1 MGLFDWIKISSDAL
15 RRIED
20 NMYRQ
25 KSDFV
30 EVYQRN
36 IALEKEIAL
45 RTEELRKANQTLLT
59 LEHVWDMMNSSR
71 PLSSVLETIVSSL
84 HGEFGYLYSCILQKQ
99 LDTKGSFFAF
109 RTYLQNSFS
118 EKLDK
123 CTPDNLFETRFNI
136 AEGSALNEVLKNHE
150 IMYFNNLKEVL
161 TQILPYEISE
171 DKIEEFKQKNPAKS
185 LIALPIISKEFTGLL
200 MVFSPRD
207 DVKSSEL
214 NFLNLFARQIELAIT
229 IANLFETVKKQAV
242 TDPLTELFNRRFY
255 EDALSREAVRAL
267 RLNQPFSLISLDLD
281 KLKHINDTMGHA
293 AGDAAIK
300 TVARVINKNSRS
312 VDVPSRVGG
321 EEFTIILPGVNLQGA
336 SVAAERI
343 RSSLEREYIEGVGHV
358 TASIGVAT
366 FIEMTTDIDELVE
379 IADKA
384 MYCAKQNGRNQVKI
398 AEVQDSIS
406 WQDIA
411 INTFVQI
418 LDRHKIPFGKK
429 TAEDLIKKLQS
440 RQETSKNML
449 AKELLFDVVDTIS
462 KTYTPYYASGTT
474 KQKIELA
481 YAIAKRFELSKPDM
495 DKLKLAMLLYDI
507 GKVMIPADVLA
518 KETPLTKEE
527 KEVIT
532 KHPILG
538 AQEILK
544 PIAHISGIIP
554 IIEHHH
560 ENWDGS
566 GYPDNKKGNDI
577 PLISQ
582 IILIVDSYYA
592 MISDRPYRKA
602 YTKEEAVAE
611 IQNLA
616 GKKYSEELVRE
627 FKNAIRDICPDEIL

>member
-1 MGLFDWIKISSDAL
+1 MGLFDWIKTSG
-15 RRIED
+15 D
-20 NMYRQ
+20 NLKQLEYKMQQQ

-36 IALEKEIAL
+36 IALEKEIAQ

-99 LDTKGSFFAF
+99 LDKQGSYFAF
-109 RTYLQNSFS
+109 RTYLQNKFS
-118 EKLDK
+118 ESLEK
-123 CTPDNLFETRFNI
+123 CLPSNLFETKFI
-136 AEGSALNEVLKNHE
+136 IKKDSELDE
-150 IMYFNNLKEVL
+150 IFESREIKCFENLKD
-161 TQILPYEISE
+161 ILAEIVPFE
-171 DKIEEFKQKNPAKS
+171 IPDDKFKEFKANNPAQS
-185 LIALPIISKEFTGLL
+185 LIALPIVSKGFTGIL
-200 MVFSPRD
+200 MVFSPRED
-207 DVKSSEL
+207 AKDSEL
-214 NFLNLFARQIELAIT
+214 NFLSLFARQIELAIT

-281 KLKHINDTMGHA
+281 KLKHINDSLGHS

-321 EEFTIILPGVNLQGA
+321 EEFTIILPGVDSNGA
-336 SVAAERI
+336 KIAAERI
-343 RSSLEREYIEGVGHV
+343 RSSLEEEHVEGVGHV

-366 FIEMTTDIDELVE
+366 FIEMTTDVDELVE

-384 MYCAKQNGRNQVKI
+384 MYFAKQNGRNQVKI

-411 INTFVQI
+411 IDAFVQI
-418 LDRHKIPFGKK
+418 LDTHKIPFDKK
-429 TAEDLIKKLQS
+429 TANELMKKLQT
-440 RQETSKNML
+440 RQDNNTGVMT
-449 AKELLFDVVDTIS
+449 KELLCDVVDSIS
-462 KTYTPYYASGTT
+462 KTYIPYYTEGTT
-474 KQKIELA
+474 KQKAELA
-481 YAIAKRFELSKPDM
+481 YAIAKRFELPKADM

-507 GKVMIPADVLA
+507 GNVMIPNDVLT
-518 KETPLTKEE
+518 KKTPLTSEE
-527 KEVIT
+527 KRVINQ
-532 KHPILG
+532 HPIIA

-544 PIAHISGIIP
+544 PISHISSIIP

-560 ENWDGS
+560 ENWDGT
-566 GYPDNKKGNDI
+566 GYPDRKSGDDI

-582 IILIVDSYYA
+582 IILIVDSYFA
-592 MISDRPYRKA
+592 MISERPYRRA
-602 YTKEEAVAE
+602 FSKEEAIGE
-611 IQNLA
+611 IENLA

-627 FKNAIRDICPDEIL
+627 FKNALNDICI

>member
-1 MGLFDWIKISSDAL
+1 MGLFDWIKISSEAL
-15 RRIED
+15 KQVED
-20 NMYRQ
+20 KMYQQ
-25 KSDFV
+25 KNDFI

-36 IALEKEIAL
+36 IALEKEIAQ

-99 LDTKGSFFAF
+99 LDTQGVFYAF
-109 RTYLQNSFS
+109 KTYLQNTFS
-118 EKLDK
+118 NELEK
-123 CTPDNLFETRFNI
+123 CMPNNLFETRFNI
-136 AEGSALNEVLKNHE
+136 NEGSYLYDVLKNKE
-150 IMYFNNLKEVL
+150 IKYFNNLREVL
-161 TQILPYEISE
+161 TQILPFEVSE
-171 DKIEEFKQKNPAKS
+171 EKINEFKSKNPAKS
-185 LIALPIISKEFTGLL
+185 LIVLPIVSKEFTGLL
-200 MVFSPRD
+200 MVFSPRED
-207 DVKSSEL
+207 TKDSEL

-267 RLNQPFSLISLDLD
+267 RLNQPFTLISLDLD
-281 KLKHINDTMGHA
+281 KLKHINDTLGHS

-300 TVARVINKNSRS
+300 AVAKVINKNSRS

-321 EEFTIILPGVNLQGA
+321 EEFTIILPGVDSQGGLI
-336 SVAAERI
+336 AAERI
-343 RSSLEREYIEGVGHV
+343 RSSLENEYVEGVGHI

-366 FIEMTTDIDELVE
+366 FIEMTTDVDELVE

-384 MYCAKQNGRNQVKI
+384 MYFAKQNGRNQVKL
-398 AEVQDSIS
+398 AEVQDTVS

-411 INTFVQI
+411 IDAFVQI
-418 LDRHKIPFGKK
+418 LDQHKIPFGRK
-429 TAEDLIKKLQS
+429 TADELIKKLQS
-440 RQETSKNML
+440 KQETNNGIL

-462 KTYTPYYASGTT
+462 KTYTPYYESGTT

-481 YAIAKRFELSKPDM
+481 YAIAKRFELSKNDM

-507 GKVMIPADVLA
+507 GNVLIPNDVLS
-518 KETPLTKEE
+518 KKTPLTKEE

-532 KHPILG
+532 KHPIIG

-544 PIAHISGIIP
+544 PISHVSSIIP
-554 IIEHHH
+554 IIVHHH

-566 GYPDNKKGNDI
+566 GYPDKRKGDDI

-602 YTKEEAVAE
+602 YSKEEAIAE
-611 IQNLA
+611 IESLA

-627 FKNAIRDICPDEIL
+627 FKNAIKEIEA

>member
-1 MGLFDWIKISSDAL
+1 
-15 RRIED
+15 
-20 NMYRQ
+20 
-25 KSDFV
+25 
-30 EVYQRN
+30 
-36 IALEKEIAL
+36 
-45 RTEELRKANQTLLT
+45 
-59 LEHVWDMMNSSR
+59 MNSSR

-99 LDTKGSFFAF
+99 LDTQGVFYAF
-109 RTYLQNSFS
+109 KTYLQNTFS
-118 EKLDK
+118 DELEK
-123 CTPDNLFETRFNI
+123 CIPNNLFETRFIIN
-136 AEGSALNEVLKNHE
+136 EGSYLYDVLKNKE
-150 IMYFNNLKEVL
+150 IKYFNNLREVL
-161 TQILPYEISE
+161 TQILPFEIPDE
-171 DKIEEFKQKNPAKS
+171 KINEFKAKNPAKS
-185 LIALPIISKEFTGLL
+185 LIVLPIVSKEFTGLL
-200 MVFSPRD
+200 MVFSPREETKD
-207 DVKSSEL
+207 SEL

-267 RLNQPFSLISLDLD
+267 RLNQPFTLISLDLD
-281 KLKHINDTMGHA
+281 KLKHINDTLGHS

-300 TVARVINKNSRS
+300 AVAKVITKNSRS

-321 EEFTIILPGVNLQGA
+321 EEFTIILPGVDSQGGLI
-336 SVAAERI
+336 AAERI
-343 RSSLEREYIEGVGHV
+343 RSSLESEYVEGVGHI

-366 FIEMTTDIDELVE
+366 FIEMTTDVDELVE

-384 MYCAKQNGRNQVKI
+384 MYFAKQNGRNQVKL
-398 AEVQDSIS
+398 AEVQDSVS

-411 INTFVQI
+411 IDAFVQI
-418 LDRHKIPFGKK
+418 LDQHKIPFGRK
-429 TAEDLIKKLQS
+429 TADELIKKLQS
-440 RQETSKNML
+440 KQEANNGVF

-462 KTYTPYYASGTT
+462 KTYTPYYESGTT

-481 YAIAKRFELSKPDM
+481 YAIAKRFELSKNDM

-507 GKVMIPADVLA
+507 GNVLIPTDVLS
-518 KETPLTKEE
+518 KKTPLTKEE

-532 KHPILG
+532 KHPIIG

-544 PIAHISGIIP
+544 PISHVSSIIP
-554 IIEHHH
+554 IIVHHH

-566 GYPDNKKGNDI
+566 GYPDKRKGDDI

-602 YTKEEAVAE
+602 YSKEEAIAE
-611 IQNLA
+611 IESLA

-627 FKNAIRDICPDEIL
+627 FKNAIKEIEA

>member
-1 MGLFDWIKISSDAL
+1 MGLFDWIKISSEAL
-15 RRIED
+15 KQVED
-20 NMYRQ
+20 KMYQQ
-25 KSDFV
+25 KNDFI

-36 IALEKEIAL
+36 IALEKEIAQ

-99 LDTKGSFFAF
+99 LDTQGVFYAF
-109 RTYLQNSFS
+109 KTYLQNTFS
-118 EKLDK
+118 NELEK
-123 CTPDNLFETRFNI
+123 CIPNNLFETRFNI
-136 AEGSALNEVLKNHE
+136 NEGSYLYDVLKNKE
-150 IMYFNNLKEVL
+150 IKYFNNLREVL
-161 TQILPYEISE
+161 TQILPFEVSE
-171 DKIEEFKQKNPAKS
+171 EKINEFKSKNPAKS
-185 LIALPIISKEFTGLL
+185 LIVLPIVSKEFTGLL
-200 MVFSPRD
+200 MVFSPREETKD
-207 DVKSSEL
+207 SEL

-267 RLNQPFSLISLDLD
+267 RLNQPFTLISLDLD
-281 KLKHINDTMGHA
+281 KLKHINDTLGHS

-300 TVARVINKNSRS
+300 AVAKVINKNSRS

-321 EEFTIILPGVNLQGA
+321 EEFTIILPGVDSQGGLI
-336 SVAAERI
+336 AAERI
-343 RSSLEREYIEGVGHV
+343 RSSLENEYVEGVGHI

-366 FIEMTTDIDELVE
+366 FIEMTTDVDELVE

-384 MYCAKQNGRNQVKI
+384 MYFAKQNGRNQVKL
-398 AEVQDSIS
+398 AEVQDSVS

-411 INTFVQI
+411 IDAFVQI
-418 LDRHKIPFGKK
+418 LDQHKIPFGRK
-429 TAEDLIKKLQS
+429 TADELIKKLQS
-440 RQETSKNML
+440 KQETNNGIL

-462 KTYTPYYASGTT
+462 KTYTPYYESGTT

-481 YAIAKRFELSKPDM
+481 YAIAKRFELSKNDM

-507 GKVMIPADVLA
+507 GNVLIPNDVLS
-518 KETPLTKEE
+518 KKTPLTKEE

-532 KHPILG
+532 KHPIIG

-544 PIAHISGIIP
+544 PISHVSSIIP
-554 IIEHHH
+554 IIVHHH

-566 GYPDNKKGNDI
+566 GYPDKRKGDDI

-602 YTKEEAVAE
+602 YSKEEAIAE
-611 IQNLA
+611 IESLA

-627 FKNAIRDICPDEIL
+627 FKNAIKEIEA

>member
-1 MGLFDWIKISSDAL
+1 MGLFDWIKISSEAL
-15 RRIED
+15 KQVED
-20 NMYRQ
+20 KMYQQ
-25 KSDFV
+25 KNDFI

-36 IALEKEIAL
+36 IALEKEIAQ

-99 LDTKGSFFAF
+99 LDTQGVFYAF
-109 RTYLQNSFS
+109 KTYLQNTFS
-118 EKLDK
+118 NELEK
-123 CTPDNLFETRFNI
+123 CIPNNLFETRFNI
-136 AEGSALNEVLKNHE
+136 NEGSYLYDVLKNKE
-150 IMYFNNLKEVL
+150 IKYFNNLREVL
-161 TQILPYEISE
+161 TQILPFEVSE
-171 DKIEEFKQKNPAKS
+171 EKINEFKSKNPAKS
-185 LIALPIISKEFTGLL
+185 LIVLPIVSKEFTGLL
-200 MVFSPRD
+200 MVFSPRED
-207 DVKSSEL
+207 TKDSEL

-267 RLNQPFSLISLDLD
+267 RLNQPFTLISLDLD
-281 KLKHINDTMGHA
+281 KLKHINDTLGHS

-300 TVARVINKNSRS
+300 AVAKVINKNSRS

-321 EEFTIILPGVNLQGA
+321 EEFTIILPGVDSQGGLI
-336 SVAAERI
+336 AAERI
-343 RSSLEREYIEGVGHV
+343 RSSLENEYVEGVGHI

-366 FIEMTTDIDELVE
+366 FIEMTTDVDELVE

-384 MYCAKQNGRNQVKI
+384 MYFAKQNGRNQVKL
-398 AEVQDSIS
+398 AEVQDSVS

-411 INTFVQI
+411 IDAFVQI
-418 LDRHKIPFGKK
+418 LDQHKIPFGRK
-429 TAEDLIKKLQS
+429 TADELIKKLQS
-440 RQETSKNML
+440 KQETNNGIL

-462 KTYTPYYASGTT
+462 KTYTPYYESGTT

-481 YAIAKRFELSKPDM
+481 YAIAKRFELSKNDI

-507 GKVMIPADVLA
+507 GNVLIPNDVLS
-518 KETPLTKEE
+518 KKTPLTKEE

-532 KHPILG
+532 KHPIIG

-544 PIAHISGIIP
+544 PISHVSSIIP
-554 IIEHHH
+554 IIVHHH

-566 GYPDNKKGNDI
+566 GYPDKRKGDDI

-602 YTKEEAVAE
+602 YSKEEAIAE
-611 IQNLA
+611 IESLA

-627 FKNAIRDICPDEIL
+627 FKNAIKEIEA

>member
-1 MGLFDWIKISSDAL
+1 MGLFDWIKISSEAL
-15 RRIED
+15 KQVED
-20 NMYRQ
+20 KMYQQ
-25 KSDFV
+25 KNDFI

-36 IALEKEIAL
+36 IALEKEIAQ

-99 LDTKGSFFAF
+99 LDTQGVFYAF
-109 RTYLQNSFS
+109 KTYLQNTFS
-118 EKLDK
+118 DELEK
-123 CTPDNLFETRFNI
+123 CIPNNLFETRFIIN
-136 AEGSALNEVLKNHE
+136 EGSYLYDVLKNKE
-150 IMYFNNLKEVL
+150 IKYFNNLREVL
-161 TQILPYEISE
+161 TQILPFEIPDE
-171 DKIEEFKQKNPAKS
+171 KINEFKAKNPAKS
-185 LIALPIISKEFTGLL
+185 LIVLPIVSKEFTGLL
-200 MVFSPRD
+200 MVFSPREETKD
-207 DVKSSEL
+207 SEL

-267 RLNQPFSLISLDLD
+267 RLNQPFTLISLDLD
-281 KLKHINDTMGHA
+281 KLKHINDTLGHS

-300 TVARVINKNSRS
+300 AVAKVITKNSRS

-321 EEFTIILPGVNLQGA
+321 EEFTIILPGVDSQGGLI
-336 SVAAERI
+336 AAERI
-343 RSSLEREYIEGVGHV
+343 RSSLESEYVEGVGHI

-366 FIEMTTDIDELVE
+366 FIEMTTDVDELVE

-384 MYCAKQNGRNQVKI
+384 MYFAKQNGRNQVKL
-398 AEVQDSIS
+398 AEVQDSVS

-411 INTFVQI
+411 IDAFVQI
-418 LDRHKIPFGKK
+418 LDQHKIPFGRK
-429 TAEDLIKKLQS
+429 TADELIKKLQS
-440 RQETSKNML
+440 KQEANNGVF

-462 KTYTPYYASGTT
+462 KTYTPYYESGTT

-481 YAIAKRFELSKPDM
+481 YAIAKRFELSKNDM

-507 GKVMIPADVLA
+507 GNVLIPTDVLS
-518 KETPLTKEE
+518 KKTPLTKEE

-532 KHPILG
+532 KHPIIG

-544 PIAHISGIIP
+544 PISHVSSIIP
-554 IIEHHH
+554 IIVHHH

-566 GYPDNKKGNDI
+566 GYPDKRKGDDI

-602 YTKEEAVAE
+602 YSKEEAIVE
-611 IQNLA
+611 IESLA

-627 FKNAIRDICPDEIL
+627 FKNAIKEIEA

>member
-1 MGLFDWIKISSDAL
+1 MGLFDWIKISSEAL
-15 RRIED
+15 KQVED
-20 NMYRQ
+20 KMYQQ
-25 KSDFV
+25 KNDFI

-36 IALEKEIAL
+36 IALEKEIAQ

-99 LDTKGSFFAF
+99 LDTQGVFYAF
-109 RTYLQNSFS
+109 KTYLQNTFS
-118 EKLDK
+118 NELEK
-123 CTPDNLFETRFNI
+123 CIPNNLFETRFNI
-136 AEGSALNEVLKNHE
+136 NEGSYLYDVLKNKE
-150 IMYFNNLKEVL
+150 IKYFNNLREVL
-161 TQILPYEISE
+161 TQILPFEVSE
-171 DKIEEFKQKNPAKS
+171 EKINEFKSKNPAKS
-185 LIALPIISKEFTGLL
+185 LIVLPIVSKEFTGLL
-200 MVFSPRD
+200 MVFSPRED
-207 DVKSSEL
+207 TKDSEL

-267 RLNQPFSLISLDLD
+267 RLNQPFTLISLDLD
-281 KLKHINDTMGHA
+281 KLKHINDTLGHS

-300 TVARVINKNSRS
+300 AVAKVINKNSRS

-321 EEFTIILPGVNLQGA
+321 EEFTIILPGVDSQGGLI
-336 SVAAERI
+336 AAERI
-343 RSSLEREYIEGVGHV
+343 RSSLENEYVEGVGHI

-366 FIEMTTDIDELVE
+366 FIEMTTDVDELVE

-384 MYCAKQNGRNQVKI
+384 MYFAKQNGRNQVKL
-398 AEVQDSIS
+398 AEVQDSVS

-411 INTFVQI
+411 IDAFVQI
-418 LDRHKIPFGKK
+418 LDQHKIPFGRK
-429 TAEDLIKKLQS
+429 TADELIKKLQS
-440 RQETSKNML
+440 KQETNNGIL

-462 KTYTPYYASGTT
+462 KTYTPYYESGTT

-481 YAIAKRFELSKPDM
+481 YAIAKRFELSKNDM

-507 GKVMIPADVLA
+507 GNVLIPNDVLS
-518 KETPLTKEE
+518 KKTPHTKEE

-532 KHPILG
+532 KHPIIG

-544 PIAHISGIIP
+544 PISHVSSIIP
-554 IIEHHH
+554 IIVHHH

-566 GYPDNKKGNDI
+566 GYPDKRKGDDI

-602 YTKEEAVAE
+602 YSKEEAIAE
-611 IQNLA
+611 IESLA

-627 FKNAIRDICPDEIL
+627 FKNAIKEIEA

>member
-15 RRIED
+15 KQVED
-20 NMYRQ
+20 KMYRQ
-25 KSDFV
+25 KSDFM

-36 IALEKEIAL
+36 IALEKEIAQ

-99 LDTKGSFFAF
+99 LDTQGSFFAF
-109 RTYLQNSFS
+109 KTYLQNSFS
-118 EKLDK
+118 EELEK
-123 CTPDNLFETRFNI
+123 CVPNNLFDTRFI
-136 AEGSALNEVLKNHE
+136 IKEGDFLNQVLKNKE

-161 TQILPYEISE
+161 TQILPYEIPES
-171 DKIEEFKQKNPAKS
+171 KIEEFKRANPAKS
-185 LIALPIISKEFTGLL
+185 LIVLPIISKEFTGLL
-200 MVFSPRD
+200 MVFSPRE
-207 DVKSSEL
+207 DVKDSEL

-281 KLKHINDTMGHA
+281 KLKHINDAFGHS

-321 EEFTIILPGVNLQGA
+321 EEFTIILPGVDSTGA
-336 SVAAERI
+336 LVAAERI
-343 RSSLEREYIEGVGHV
+343 RASLETEHVEGVGHV

-366 FIEMTTDIDELVE
+366 FIEMTTDVDELVE

-384 MYCAKQNGRNQVKI
+384 MYFAKQNGRNQVKL
-398 AEVQDSIS
+398 AEIQDSVS

-411 INTFVQI
+411 IDAFVQI

-429 TAEDLIKKLQS
+429 TADELMKKLRT
-440 RQETSKNML
+440 RQETNNSSF
-449 AKELLFDVVDTIS
+449 AKELLFDVVDLIS
-462 KTYTPYYASGTT
+462 KTYTPQYASGTT

-481 YAIAKRFELSKPDM
+481 YAIAKRFELSKADM

-507 GKVMIPADVLA
+507 GNVMIPADVLS
-518 KETPLTKEE
+518 KKTPLTREE

-532 KHPILG
+532 KHPIIG

-544 PIAHISGIIP
+544 PISHISGIIP

-566 GYPDNKKGNDI
+566 GYPDNKKGDDI

-602 YTKEEAVAE
+602 YSKEEAIAE
-611 IQNLA
+611 IQSLA

-627 FKNAIRDICPDEIL
+627 FKNALKDIYPD

>member
-1 MGLFDWIKISSDAL
+1 MGLFDWIKTSSDAL
-15 RRIED
+15 KQVEEK
-20 NMYRQ
+20 MYRE
-25 KSDFV
+25 KNDFI

-99 LDTKGSFFAF
+99 LDTQGSFFAF
-109 RTYLQNSFS
+109 KTYLQNSFS
-118 EKLDK
+118 NELDK
-123 CTPDNLFETRFNI
+123 CLPNNLFETRFNI
-136 AEGSALNEVLKNHE
+136 KEGSYLHEVLQNKE
-150 IMYFNNLKEVL
+150 IKYFNNLKEVL
-161 TQILPYEISE
+161 TQILPFEISDE
-171 DKIEEFKQKNPAKS
+171 KIEEFKTKNPSKS
-185 LIALPIISKEFTGLL
+185 LIALPIVSKGFIGIL
-200 MVFSPRD
+200 MVFSPREETKD
-207 DVKSSEL
+207 SEL

-267 RLNQPFSLISLDLD
+267 RLNQPFTLISLDLD
-281 KLKHINDTMGHA
+281 KLKHINDTLGHS

-300 TVARVINKNSRS
+300 AVSRVINKNSRS

-321 EEFTIILPGVNLQGA
+321 EEFTIILPGVDSQGGL
-336 SVAAERI
+336 VAAERI
-343 RSSLEREYIEGVGHV
+343 RASLENEYVEGVGHI

-366 FIEMTTDIDELVE
+366 FIEMTTDVDELVE

-384 MYCAKQNGRNQVKI
+384 MYFAKQNGRNQVKL

-411 INTFVQI
+411 IDAFVQI
-418 LDRHKIPFGKK
+418 LDKHKIPFGRK
-429 TAEDLIKKLQS
+429 TADELIKKLQTK
-440 RQETSKNML
+440 QENNSGTFTR
-449 AKELLFDVVDTIS
+449 ELLFDVVDTIS
-462 KTYTPYYASGTT
+462 RTYTPYYTQGTT

-481 YAIAKRFELSKPDM
+481 YAIAKRFELTKADM

-507 GKVMIPADVLA
+507 GNVMIPSDVLS
-518 KETPLTKEE
+518 KKDPLTKEE
-527 KEVIT
+527 KDVIT
-532 KHPILG
+532 KHPIIG

-544 PIAHISGIIP
+544 PISHVSSIIP

-566 GYPDNKKGNDI
+566 GYPDNKKGDDI

-592 MISDRPYRKA
+592 MISERPYRRA
-602 YTKEEAVAE
+602 YTKEEAIIE

-627 FKNAIRDICPDEIL
+627 FKNAIKDVDI

>member
-1 MGLFDWIKISSDAL
+1 MGLFDWIKISSEAL
-15 RRIED
+15 KQVED
-20 NMYRQ
+20 KMYQQ
-25 KSDFV
+25 KNDFI

-36 IALEKEIAL
+36 IALEKEIAQ

-99 LDTKGSFFAF
+99 LDTQGVFYAF
-109 RTYLQNSFS
+109 KTYLQNTFS
-118 EKLDK
+118 DELEK
-123 CTPDNLFETRFNI
+123 CIPNNLFETRFIIN
-136 AEGSALNEVLKNHE
+136 EGSYLYDVLKNKE
-150 IMYFNNLKEVL
+150 IKYFNNLREVL
-161 TQILPYEISE
+161 TQILPFEIPDE
-171 DKIEEFKQKNPAKS
+171 KINEFKAKNPAKS
-185 LIALPIISKEFTGLL
+185 LIVLPIVSKEFTGLL
-200 MVFSPRD
+200 MVFSPREETKD
-207 DVKSSEL
+207 SEL

-267 RLNQPFSLISLDLD
+267 RLNQPFTLISLDLD
-281 KLKHINDTMGHA
+281 KLKHINDTLGHS

-300 TVARVINKNSRS
+300 AVAKVITKNSRS

-321 EEFTIILPGVNLQGA
+321 EEFTIILPGVDSQGGLI
-336 SVAAERI
+336 AAERI
-343 RSSLEREYIEGVGHV
+343 RSSLESEYVEGVGHI

-366 FIEMTTDIDELVE
+366 FIEMTTDVDELVE

-384 MYCAKQNGRNQVKI
+384 MYFAKQNGRNQVKL
-398 AEVQDSIS
+398 AEVQDSVS

-411 INTFVQI
+411 IDAFVQI
-418 LDRHKIPFGKK
+418 LDKHKIPFGRK
-429 TAEDLIKKLQS
+429 TADELIKKLQS
-440 RQETSKNML
+440 KQEANNGVF

-462 KTYTPYYASGTT
+462 KTYTPYYESGTT

-481 YAIAKRFELSKPDM
+481 YAIAKRFELSKNDM

-507 GKVMIPADVLA
+507 GNVLIPTDVLS
-518 KETPLTKEE
+518 KKTPLTKEE

-532 KHPILG
+532 KHPIIG

-544 PIAHISGIIP
+544 PISHVSSIIP
-554 IIEHHH
+554 IIVHHH

-566 GYPDNKKGNDI
+566 GYPDKRKGDDI

-602 YTKEEAVAE
+602 YSKEEAIAE
-611 IQNLA
+611 IESLA

-627 FKNAIRDICPDEIL
+627 FKNAIKEIEA

>member
-1 MGLFDWIKISSDAL
+1 MGLFDWIKISSEAL
-15 RRIED
+15 KQVED
-20 NMYRQ
+20 KMYRQ
-25 KSDFV
+25 KNDFI

-36 IALEKEIAL
+36 IALEKEIAQ

-84 HGEFGYLYSCILQKQ
+84 HGEFEYIYSCIIQKQ
-99 LDTKGSFFAF
+99 IDSNGVFFGF
-109 RTYLQNSFS
+109 KTYLQNSFS
-118 EKLDK
+118 KELEN
-123 CTPDNLFETRFNI
+123 CLENNLFETRFNI
-136 AEGSALNEVLKNHE
+136 KEGSQLIEVLKNKE
-150 IMYFNNLKEVL
+150 IRYFNNIREVL
-161 TQILPYEISE
+161 TEILPYKLPEE
-171 DKIEEFKQKNPAKS
+171 KIEEFKEHNPAKS
-185 LIALPIISKEFTGLL
+185 LITLPIVSKGFTGIL
-200 MVFSPRD
+200 MVFSPREEIKD
-207 DVKSSEL
+207 SEL
-214 NFLNLFARQIELAIT
+214 NFLSLFARQIELAIT

-281 KLKHINDTMGHA
+281 KLKHINDTLGHA

-300 TVARVINKNSRS
+300 AVSRVINKNSRS

-321 EEFTIILPGVNLQGA
+321 EEFTIILPGVDSQGA
-336 SVAAERI
+336 LVAAERL
-343 RSSLEREYIEGVGHV
+343 RSSLEAEYVEGVGHI

-366 FIEMTTDIDELVE
+366 FIEMTGDVDELVE

-384 MYCAKQNGRNQVKI
+384 MYFAKQNGRNQVKL

-406 WQDIA
+406 WQEIA
-411 INTFVQI
+411 VDAFVQI
-418 LDRHKIPFGKK
+418 LDSHKIPFGKK
-429 TAEDLIKKLQS
+429 TADELIKKLQAK
-440 RQETSKNML
+440 QETQTGTFT
-449 AKELLFDVVDTIS
+449 KELLFDVVDTIS
-462 KTYTPYYASGTT
+462 KTYTPFYASGTT

-481 YAIAKRFELSKPDM
+481 YQIAKRFELSKADM

-507 GKVMIPADVLA
+507 GNIMIPSDLLS
-518 KETPLTKEE
+518 KKTTLTKEE
-527 KEVIT
+527 KDVIT
-532 KHPILG
+532 KHPIIG

-544 PIAHISGIIP
+544 PISHVSSIIP

-566 GYPDNKKGNDI
+566 GYPDNKKGDDI

-582 IILIVDSYYA
+582 IILIVDSFYA
-592 MISDRPYRKA
+592 MVQERPYRKA
-602 YTKEEAVAE
+602 YTKEEAIKE
-611 IQNLA
+611 IEGLA

-627 FKNAIRDICPDEIL
+627 FKNAIKDIYLEE

>member
-1 MGLFDWIKISSDAL
+1 MGLFDWIKISSEAL
-15 RRIED
+15 KQVED
-20 NMYRQ
+20 KMYQQ
-25 KSDFV
+25 KNDFI

-36 IALEKEIAL
+36 IALEKEIAQ

-99 LDTKGSFFAF
+99 LDTQGVFYAF
-109 RTYLQNSFS
+109 KTYLQNTFS
-118 EKLDK
+118 NELEK
-123 CTPDNLFETRFNI
+123 CIPNNLFETRFNI
-136 AEGSALNEVLKNHE
+136 NEGSYLYDVLKNKE
-150 IMYFNNLKEVL
+150 IKYFNNLREVL
-161 TQILPYEISE
+161 TQILPFEVSE
-171 DKIEEFKQKNPAKS
+171 EKINEFKSKNPAKS
-185 LIALPIISKEFTGLL
+185 LIVLPIVSKEFTGLL
-200 MVFSPRD
+200 MVFSPRED
-207 DVKSSEL
+207 TKDSEL

-255 EDALSREAVRAL
+255 EDELSREAVRAL
-267 RLNQPFSLISLDLD
+267 RLNQPFTLISLDLD
-281 KLKHINDTMGHA
+281 KLKHINDTLGHS

-300 TVARVINKNSRS
+300 AVAKVINKNSRS

-321 EEFTIILPGVNLQGA
+321 EEFTIILPGVDSQGGLI
-336 SVAAERI
+336 AAERI
-343 RSSLEREYIEGVGHV
+343 RSSLENEYVEGVGHI

-366 FIEMTTDIDELVE
+366 FIEMTTDVDELVE

-384 MYCAKQNGRNQVKI
+384 MYFAKQNGRNQVKL
-398 AEVQDSIS
+398 AEVQDSVS

-411 INTFVQI
+411 IDAFVQI
-418 LDRHKIPFGKK
+418 LDQHKIPFGRK
-429 TAEDLIKKLQS
+429 TADELIKKLQS
-440 RQETSKNML
+440 KQETNNGIL

-462 KTYTPYYASGTT
+462 KTYTPYYESGTT

-481 YAIAKRFELSKPDM
+481 YAIAKRFELSKNDM

-507 GKVMIPADVLA
+507 GNVLIPNDVLS
-518 KETPLTKEE
+518 KKTPLTKEE

-532 KHPILG
+532 KHPIIG

-544 PIAHISGIIP
+544 PISHVSSIIP
-554 IIEHHH
+554 IIVHHH

-566 GYPDNKKGNDI
+566 GYPDKRKGDDI

-602 YTKEEAVAE
+602 YSKEEAIAE
-611 IQNLA
+611 IESLA

-627 FKNAIRDICPDEIL
+627 FKNAIKEIEA

>member
-1 MGLFDWIKISSDAL
+1 MGLFDWIKISSEAL
-15 RRIED
+15 KQVED
-20 NMYRQ
+20 KMYQQ
-25 KSDFV
+25 KNDFI

-36 IALEKEIAL
+36 IALEKEIAQ

-99 LDTKGSFFAF
+99 LDTQGVFYAF
-109 RTYLQNSFS
+109 KTYLQNTFS
-118 EKLDK
+118 DELEK
-123 CTPDNLFETRFNI
+123 CIPNNLFETRFI
-136 AEGSALNEVLKNHE
+136 ISEGSYLYDVLKNKE
-150 IMYFNNLKEVL
+150 IKYFNNLREVL
-161 TQILPYEISE
+161 TQILPFEIPDE
-171 DKIEEFKQKNPAKS
+171 KINEFKAKNPAKS
-185 LIALPIISKEFTGLL
+185 LIVLPIVSKEFTGLL
-200 MVFSPRD
+200 MVFSPREETKD
-207 DVKSSEL
+207 SEL

-267 RLNQPFSLISLDLD
+267 RLNQPFTLISLDLD
-281 KLKHINDTMGHA
+281 KLKHINDTLGHS

-300 TVARVINKNSRS
+300 AVAKVITKNSRS

-321 EEFTIILPGVNLQGA
+321 EEFTIILPGVDSQGGLI
-336 SVAAERI
+336 AAERI
-343 RSSLEREYIEGVGHV
+343 RSSLESEYVEGVGHI

-366 FIEMTTDIDELVE
+366 FIEMTTDVDELVE

-384 MYCAKQNGRNQVKI
+384 MYFAKQNGRNQVKL
-398 AEVQDSIS
+398 AEVQDSVS

-411 INTFVQI
+411 IDAFVQI
-418 LDRHKIPFGKK
+418 LDQHKIPFGRK
-429 TAEDLIKKLQS
+429 TADELIKKLQS
-440 RQETSKNML
+440 KQEANNGVF

-462 KTYTPYYASGTT
+462 KTYTPYYESGTT

-481 YAIAKRFELSKPDM
+481 YAIAKRFELSKNDM

-507 GKVMIPADVLA
+507 GNVLIPTDVLS
-518 KETPLTKEE
+518 KKTPLTKEE

-532 KHPILG
+532 KHPIIG

-544 PIAHISGIIP
+544 PISHVSSIIP
-554 IIEHHH
+554 IIVHHH

-566 GYPDNKKGNDI
+566 GYPDKRKGDDI
-577 PLISQ
+577 PLI
-582 IILIVDSYYA
+582 
-592 MISDRPYRKA
+592 
-602 YTKEEAVAE
+602 
-611 IQNLA
+611 
-616 GKKYSEELVRE
+616 
-627 FKNAIRDICPDEIL
+627 

>member
-1 MGLFDWIKISSDAL
+1 MGLFDWIKISSEAL
-15 RRIED
+15 KQVED
-20 NMYRQ
+20 KMYQQ
-25 KSDFV
+25 KNDFI

-36 IALEKEIAL
+36 IALEKEIAQ

-99 LDTKGSFFAF
+99 LDTQGVFYAF
-109 RTYLQNSFS
+109 KTYLQNTFS
-118 EKLDK
+118 NELEK
-123 CTPDNLFETRFNI
+123 CIPNNLFETRFNI
-136 AEGSALNEVLKNHE
+136 NEGSYLYDVLKNKE
-150 IMYFNNLKEVL
+150 IKYFNNLREVL
-161 TQILPYEISE
+161 TQILPFEVSE
-171 DKIEEFKQKNPAKS
+171 EKINEFKSKNPAKS
-185 LIALPIISKEFTGLL
+185 LIVLPIVSKEFTGLL
-200 MVFSPRD
+200 MVFSPRED
-207 DVKSSEL
+207 TKDSEL

-267 RLNQPFSLISLDLD
+267 RLNQPFTLISLDLD
-281 KLKHINDTMGHA
+281 KLKHINDTLGHS

-300 TVARVINKNSRS
+300 AVAKVINKNSRS

-321 EEFTIILPGVNLQGA
+321 EEFTIILPGVDSQGGLI
-336 SVAAERI
+336 AAERI
-343 RSSLEREYIEGVGHV
+343 RSSLENEYVEGVGHI

-366 FIEMTTDIDELVE
+366 FIEMTTDVDELVE

-384 MYCAKQNGRNQVKI
+384 MYFAKQNGRNQVKL
-398 AEVQDSIS
+398 AEVQDTVS

-411 INTFVQI
+411 IDAFVQI
-418 LDRHKIPFGKK
+418 LDQHKIPFGRK
-429 TAEDLIKKLQS
+429 TADELIKKLQS
-440 RQETSKNML
+440 KQETNNGIL

-462 KTYTPYYASGTT
+462 KTYTPYYESGTT

-481 YAIAKRFELSKPDM
+481 YAIAKRFELSKNDM

-507 GKVMIPADVLA
+507 GNVLIPNDVLS
-518 KETPLTKEE
+518 KKTPLTKEE

-532 KHPILG
+532 KHPIIG

-544 PIAHISGIIP
+544 PISHVSSIIP
-554 IIEHHH
+554 IIVHHH

-566 GYPDNKKGNDI
+566 GYPDKRKGDDI

-602 YTKEEAVAE
+602 YSKEEAIAE
-611 IQNLA
+611 IESLA

-627 FKNAIRDICPDEIL
+627 FKNAIKEIEA

>member
-1 MGLFDWIKISSDAL
+1 MGLFDWIKISSEAL
-15 RRIED
+15 KQVED
-20 NMYRQ
+20 KMYQQ
-25 KSDFV
+25 KNDFI

-36 IALEKEIAL
+36 IALEKEIAQ

-99 LDTKGSFFAF
+99 LDTQGVFYAF
-109 RTYLQNSFS
+109 KTYLQNTFS
-118 EKLDK
+118 DELEK
-123 CTPDNLFETRFNI
+123 CIPNNLFETRFI
-136 AEGSALNEVLKNHE
+136 ISEGSYLYDVLKNKE
-150 IMYFNNLKEVL
+150 IKYFNNLREVL
-161 TQILPYEISE
+161 TQILPFEIPDE
-171 DKIEEFKQKNPAKS
+171 KINEFKAKNPAKS
-185 LIALPIISKEFTGLL
+185 LIVLPIVSKEFTGLL
-200 MVFSPRD
+200 MVFSPREETKD
-207 DVKSSEL
+207 SEL

-267 RLNQPFSLISLDLD
+267 RLNQPFTLISLDLD
-281 KLKHINDTMGHA
+281 KLKHINDTLGHS

-300 TVARVINKNSRS
+300 AVAKVITKNSRS

-321 EEFTIILPGVNLQGA
+321 EEFTIILPGVDSQGGLI
-336 SVAAERI
+336 AAERI
-343 RSSLEREYIEGVGHV
+343 RSSLESEYVEGVGHI

-366 FIEMTTDIDELVE
+366 FIEMTTDVDELVE

-384 MYCAKQNGRNQVKI
+384 MYFAKQNGRNQVKL
-398 AEVQDSIS
+398 AEVQDSVS

-411 INTFVQI
+411 IDAFVQI
-418 LDRHKIPFGKK
+418 LDKHKIPFGRK
-429 TAEDLIKKLQS
+429 TADELIKKLQS
-440 RQETSKNML
+440 KQEANNGVF

-462 KTYTPYYASGTT
+462 KTYTPYYESGTT

-481 YAIAKRFELSKPDM
+481 YAIAKRFELSKNDM

-507 GKVMIPADVLA
+507 GNVLIPTDVLS
-518 KETPLTKEE
+518 KKTPLTKEE

-532 KHPILG
+532 KHPIIG

-544 PIAHISGIIP
+544 PISHVSSIIP
-554 IIEHHH
+554 IIVHHH

-566 GYPDNKKGNDI
+566 GYPDKRKGDDI

-602 YTKEEAVAE
+602 YSKEEAIAE
-611 IQNLA
+611 IESLA

-627 FKNAIRDICPDEIL
+627 FKNAIKEIEA

>member
-1 MGLFDWIKISSDAL
+1 MGLFDWIKISSEAL
-15 RRIED
+15 KQVED
-20 NMYRQ
+20 KMYQQ
-25 KSDFV
+25 KNDFI

-36 IALEKEIAL
+36 IALEKEIAQ

-99 LDTKGSFFAF
+99 LDTQGVFYAF
-109 RTYLQNSFS
+109 KTYLQNTFS
-118 EKLDK
+118 NELEK
-123 CTPDNLFETRFNI
+123 CIPNNLFETRFNI
-136 AEGSALNEVLKNHE
+136 NEGSYLYDVLKNKE
-150 IMYFNNLKEVL
+150 TKSFNNLRKVL
-161 TQILPYEISE
+161 TQILPFEVSE
-171 DKIEEFKQKNPAKS
+171 EKINEFKSKNPAKS
-185 LIALPIISKEFTGLL
+185 LIVLPIVSKEFTGLL
-200 MVFSPRD
+200 MVFSPRED
-207 DVKSSEL
+207 TKDSEL

-267 RLNQPFSLISLDLD
+267 RLNQPFTLISLDLD
-281 KLKHINDTMGHA
+281 KLKHINDTLGHS

-300 TVARVINKNSRS
+300 AVAKVINKNSRS

-321 EEFTIILPGVNLQGA
+321 EEFTIILPGVDSQGGLI
-336 SVAAERI
+336 AAERI
-343 RSSLEREYIEGVGHV
+343 RSSLENEYVEGVGHI

-366 FIEMTTDIDELVE
+366 FIEMTTDVDELVE

-384 MYCAKQNGRNQVKI
+384 MYFAKQNGRNQVKL
-398 AEVQDSIS
+398 AEVQDSVS

-411 INTFVQI
+411 IDAFVQI
-418 LDRHKIPFGKK
+418 LDQHKIPFGRK
-429 TAEDLIKKLQS
+429 TADELIKKLQS
-440 RQETSKNML
+440 KQETNNGIL

-462 KTYTPYYASGTT
+462 KTYTPYYESGTT

-481 YAIAKRFELSKPDM
+481 YAIAKRFELSKNDM

-507 GKVMIPADVLA
+507 GNVLIPNDVLS
-518 KETPLTKEE
+518 KKTPLTKEE

-532 KHPILG
+532 KHPIIG

-544 PIAHISGIIP
+544 PISHVSSIIP
-554 IIEHHH
+554 IIVHHH

-566 GYPDNKKGNDI
+566 GYPDKRKGDDI

-602 YTKEEAVAE
+602 YSKEEAIAE
-611 IQNLA
+611 IESLA

-627 FKNAIRDICPDEIL
+627 FKNAIKEIEA

>member
-1 MGLFDWIKISSDAL
+1 MGLFDWIKTSSEAL
-15 RRIED
+15 KKVED
-20 NMYRQ
+20 KMYRE
-25 KSDFV
+25 KNDFI

-36 IALEKEIAL
+36 LALEKEIAQ

-99 LDTKGSFFAF
+99 VDKEGTFFAF
-109 RTYLQNSFS
+109 KTYLQNSFS
-118 EKLDK
+118 DEIDK
-123 CTPDNLFETRFNI
+123 CLPVNLFDVRFLI
-136 AEGSALNEVLKNHE
+136 EKTSFLGEVLENKE
-150 IMYFNNLKEVL
+150 IKYFTNIKEVL
-161 TQILPYEISE
+161 EQIIPYNVPEE
-171 DKIEEFKQKNPAKS
+171 KIKECKEKNKAES
-185 LIALPIISKEFTGLL
+185 LIALPILSKEFTGLL

-207 DVKSSEL
+207 EAKESEL

-281 KLKHINDTMGHA
+281 KLKHINDSLGHA

-300 TVARVINKNSRS
+300 TVAMVINKNSRS

-321 EEFTIILPGVNLQGA
+321 EEFTIILPGVDSEGA
-336 SVAAERI
+336 MIAAERI
-343 RSSLEREYIEGVGHV
+343 RASLEAEHVEGVGRV

-366 FIEMTTDIDELVE
+366 FIEMTTDVDELVE

-384 MYCAKQNGRNQVKI
+384 MYFAKQNGRNQVKL
-398 AEVQDSIS
+398 AEVQSGVS

-411 INTFVQI
+411 IEAFVQI
-418 LDRHKIPFGKK
+418 LDKHKIPFGAK
-429 TAEDLIKKLQS
+429 TANDLILRLQA
-440 RQETSKNML
+440 RQETNSGTF

-462 KTYTPYYASGTT
+462 KSYTPYYVTGTT

-481 YAIAKRFELSKPDM
+481 YAIAKRFELSKADM
-495 DKLKLAMLLYDI
+495 DKLRLAMLLYDI
-507 GKVMIPADVLA
+507 GNVMIPSDVLTKKA
-518 KETPLTKEE
+518 PLTQEE
-527 KEVIT
+527 KEVIN
-532 KHPILG
+532 KHPIIG
-538 AQEILK
+538 AKEILE
-544 PIAHISGIIP
+544 PISHVSSIIP
-554 IIEHHH
+554 IIVHHH
-560 ENWDGS
+560 ENWDGT
-566 GYPDNKKGNDI
+566 GYPDKRKGNDI

-582 IILIVDSYYA
+582 IILIVDSYCA
-592 MISDRPYRKA
+592 MISERPYRKA
-602 YTKEEAVAE
+602 YTREEAIKE
-611 IQNLA
+611 IESLA

-627 FKNAIRDICPDEIL
+627 FKNVVKETYQ

>member
-1 MGLFDWIKISSDAL
+1 MGLFDWIKNSNDAL
-15 RRIED
+15 RQVED
-20 NMYRQ
+20 KMSRQ
-25 KSDFV
+25 RQDFV

-99 LDTKGSFFAF
+99 LDTNGTFYGFK
-109 RTYLQNSFS
+109 TYLQNSFS
-118 EKLDK
+118 SEFEKYIAN
-123 CTPDNLFETRFNI
+123 NLFETRFVIKEKSSIYEILANK
-136 AEGSALNEVLKNHE
+136 EVKCFDNLETVLNE
-150 IMYFNNLKEVL
+150 
-161 TQILPYEISE
+161 ILPEQIPNE
-171 DKIEEFKQKNPAKS
+171 QIKEFKAKS
-185 LIALPIISKEFTGLL
+185 SVRSIIVLPIRSKEFTGIL
-200 MVFSPRD
+200 MVFSPREEAKD
-207 DVKSSEL
+207 SEL

-281 KLKHINDTMGHA
+281 KLKHINDSLGHS
-293 AGDAAIK
+293 AGDAAIRA
-300 TVARVINKNSRS
+300 VARVINKNSRS

-321 EEFTIILPGVNLQGA
+321 EEFTIILPGIDSDGA
-336 SVAAERI
+336 LIAAERI
-343 RSSLEREYIEGVGHV
+343 RASLEEEHVEGVGHV

-366 FIEMTTDIDELVE
+366 FIEMTTDVDELVE

-384 MYCAKQNGRNQVKI
+384 MYFAKQNGRNQVKL
-398 AEVQDSIS
+398 AEVQDTIS

-411 INTFVQI
+411 IEAFIQI
-418 LDRHKIPFGKK
+418 LDKHKIPFGQE
-429 TAEDLIKKLQS
+429 TADELTKRLQA
-440 RQETSKNML
+440 RQENNSGVLTR
-449 AKELLFDVVDTIS
+449 ELLCDVVDSIA
-462 KTYTPYYASGTT
+462 KTYTPHYASGTT
-474 KQKIELA
+474 KQKIDLA
-481 YAIAKRFELSKPDM
+481 HAIAKRFELTKVDM

-507 GKVMIPADVLA
+507 GNVMIPSDVLS
-518 KETPLTKEE
+518 KTTPLTKEE

-532 KHPILG
+532 KHPIIG

-544 PIAHISGIIP
+544 PISHVASIVP

-560 ENWDGS
+560 ENWDGT
-566 GYPDNKKGNDI
+566 GYPDNKKGDDI

-582 IILIVDSYYA
+582 IILIVDSYFA
-592 MISDRPYRKA
+592 MISDRPYRRA
-602 YTKEEAVAE
+602 YTKEEAINE

-627 FKNAIRDICPDEIL
+627 FKNAIKDVDI

>member
-1 MGLFDWIKISSDAL
+1 MGLFDWIKISSEAL
-15 RRIED
+15 KQVED
-20 NMYRQ
+20 KMYQQ
-25 KSDFV
+25 KNDFI

-36 IALEKEIAL
+36 IALEKEIAQ

-99 LDTKGSFFAF
+99 LDTQGVFYAF
-109 RTYLQNSFS
+109 KTYLQNTFS
-118 EKLDK
+118 DELEK
-123 CTPDNLFETRFNI
+123 CIPNNLFETRFIIN
-136 AEGSALNEVLKNHE
+136 EGSYLYDVLKNKE
-150 IMYFNNLKEVL
+150 IKYFNNLREVL
-161 TQILPYEISE
+161 TQILPFEIPDE
-171 DKIEEFKQKNPAKS
+171 KINEFKAKNPAKS
-185 LIALPIISKEFTGLL
+185 LIVLPIVSKEFTALL
-200 MVFSPRD
+200 IVFSTREETKD
-207 DVKSSEL
+207 YEL

-267 RLNQPFSLISLDLD
+267 RLNQPFTLISLDLD
-281 KLKHINDTMGHA
+281 KLKHINDTLGHS

-300 TVARVINKNSRS
+300 AVAKVITKNSRS

-321 EEFTIILPGVNLQGA
+321 EEFTIILPGVDSQGGLI
-336 SVAAERI
+336 AAERI
-343 RSSLEREYIEGVGHV
+343 RSSLESEYVEGVGHI

-366 FIEMTTDIDELVE
+366 FIEMTTDVDELVE

-384 MYCAKQNGRNQVKI
+384 MYFAKQNGRNQVKL
-398 AEVQDSIS
+398 AEVQDSVS

-411 INTFVQI
+411 IDAFVQI
-418 LDRHKIPFGKK
+418 LDQHKIPFGRK
-429 TAEDLIKKLQS
+429 TADELIKKLQS
-440 RQETSKNML
+440 KQEANNGVF

-462 KTYTPYYASGTT
+462 KTYTPYYESGTT

-481 YAIAKRFELSKPDM
+481 YAIAKRFELSKNDM

-507 GKVMIPADVLA
+507 GNVLIPTDVLS
-518 KETPLTKEE
+518 KKTPLTKEE

-532 KHPILG
+532 KHPIIG

-544 PIAHISGIIP
+544 PISHVSSIIP
-554 IIEHHH
+554 IIVHHH

-566 GYPDNKKGNDI
+566 GYPDKRKGDDI

-602 YTKEEAVAE
+602 YSKEEAIAE
-611 IQNLA
+611 IESLA

-627 FKNAIRDICPDEIL
+627 FKNAIKEIEA